1 MCMWPMQSYRAPYSK
16 GLCAWGLMLCGCLLE
31 ILNNLSLNLCFKWSL
46 VGQGGMC
53 PGFRT
58 SNYMWSYLQ
67 LPPYDGFLATC
78 YQLFGTLNLAC
89 LLPPCLH
96 LMSPLPP
103 LGSGY
108 GWREAWLC
116 CLWHHGQGIV
126 VAIPSLGWQCHDM
139 FARWFFSGKPFTH
152 PGSRYHTEHILA
164 WNLQLLGGCM
174 STMDCSSEHS
184 AGWPEGEPSYRWA
197 A

>member
-67 LPPYDGFLATC
+67 LPPYDGFLVTC
-78 YQLFGTLNLAC
+78 YQPFGTLNLAC
-89 LLPPCLH
+89 LLPPCPH

-103 LGSGY
+103 LGSILSFVLELFFLLKF
-108 GWREAWLC
+108 EAVW
-116 CLWHHGQGIV
+116 W
-126 VAIPSLGWQCHDM
+126 
-139 FARWFFSGKPFTH
+139 SGKDIKLEI
-152 PGSRYHTEHILA
+152 RRHISLVDSG
-164 WNLQLLGGCM
+164 L
-174 STMDCSSEHS
+174 
-184 AGWPEGEPSYRWA
+184 
-197 A
+197 